1 MKTLKLFLADMR
13 KAKIERLLSTPPSG
27 FWISKGYRRTL
38 SVVSVVFSYY
48 YLITLLL
55 PVSISDMLQNP
66 LRAADGVLYWDK
78 LDATEKFICE
88 LGNVLTGIGTTFSP
102 LILLTC
108 LLLLRSS
115 MRRITSLP
123 DEYLDEFEI
132 VNRDWAFKTGYLV
145 IRRVGLVLTAIG
157 FTTLFILYV
166 TRPRTWEWPSPKHP
180 LQSVEDA
187 LASYFDGLTAGGS
200 FVFYFQ
206 VIALLTYVA
215 YSFPIILLAW
225 RESKFNEPIPRIED
239 QVFKEAPVFVKAYL
253 KRVLIVVGGFIASI
267 CIGWFVPYAFLNG
280 LFILSTILTVW
291 FGLYVYIWSSIKTVE
306 IIKAA
311 KEKTSLSTLALTF
324 FVITQLLGISLA
336 AILVLV
342 FFIIP
347 GQWNGNAGQINPILV
362 VLILGILMIPAQSLS
377 VSFASKLSKENQ
389 SKNSA
394 PTA

>member
-1 MKTLKLFLADMR
+1 MKTPKLFIANMR
-13 KAKIERLLSTPPSG
+13 KAKIERLLGTPPSG

-55 PVSISDMLQNP
+55 PVSIREMLQNP
-66 LRAADGVLYWDK
+66 LRADDGVLY
-78 LDATEKFICE
+78 LDDLDSTENFIYE
-88 LGNVLTGIGTTFSP
+88 LANVLTGIGTFSP

-123 DEYLDEFEI
+123 DEYLDELEI

-145 IRRVGLVLTAIG
+145 IRRVGLALTVIG

-166 TRPRTWEWPSPKHP
+166 TRPRTWEWPNPKHP
-180 LQSVEDA
+180 FQNVEDA
-187 LASYFDGLTAGGS
+187 LTNYFGGLTEGGS

-225 RESKFNEPIPRIED
+225 RESKFDEPLPKIEN

-267 CIGWFVPYAFLNG
+267 CIGWFVPYAFMNG
-280 LFILSTILTVW
+280 LAIMAIILTAW

-306 IIKAA
+306 IIRAA
-311 KEKTSLSTLALTF
+311 KEKTSLSTLSLTF

-336 AILVLV
+336 TILVLITMV
-342 FFIIP
+342 IP
-347 GQWNGNAGQINPILV
+347 GQWNGNAGQISPLIV
-362 VLILGILMIPAQSLS
+362 IFILGILMIPAQSLS
-377 VSFASKLSKENQ
+377 VSFASKLSKENHL
-389 SKNSA
+389 KNSERA
-394 PTA
+394 A

>member
-1 MKTLKLFLADMR
+1 MKTPTLFLADIR

-55 PVSISDMLQNP
+55 PVSISEMLQNP
-66 LRAADGVLYWDK
+66 LRADDGVLY
-78 LDATEKFICE
+78 LDDLDSTENFIYE
-88 LGNVLTGIGTTFSP
+88 LANVLTGIGTFSP

-123 DEYLDEFEI
+123 DEYLDELEI

-145 IRRVGLVLTAIG
+145 IRRVGLASTVIG
-157 FTTLFILYV
+157 FITLFILYV
-166 TRPRTWEWPSPKHP
+166 TRPRTWEWPNPKHP
-180 LQSVEDA
+180 FQNVEDA
-187 LASYFDGLTAGGS
+187 LTNYFGGLTEGGS

-225 RESKFNEPIPRIED
+225 RESKFDEPLPKIEN

-267 CIGWFVPYAFLNG
+267 CIGWFVPYASMNG
-280 LFILSTILTVW
+280 LAIMAIILTAW

-306 IIKAA
+306 IIRAA
-311 KEKTSLSTLALTF
+311 KEKTSLSTLSLTF

-336 AILVLV
+336 TIFVLV
-342 FFIIP
+342 VIVIP
-347 GQWNGNAGQINPILV
+347 GQWTGNSGQIHPIGLILV
-362 VLILGILMIPAQSLS
+362 LGVLMIPAQSLS
-377 VSFASKLSKENQ
+377 VSFASKLSKANQ
-389 SKNSA
+389 SQNSEPIA
-394 PTA
+394 